1 LLPGMMSRTIKKM
14 IQSEKRKKSYDKKPE
29 FFYLKLRVI
38 DIRHRVV
45 KYRKLLKAVTVTEY
59 SKKEIISFTQKSFF
73 SWDRPLPESM
83 LSRRCSVECI

>member
-1 LLPGMMSRTIKKM
+1 M
-14 IQSEKRKKSYDKKPE
+14 IQSEKKKKSYDKKPEFPE

-59 SKKEIISFTQKSFF
+59 SKKEIISFTEKSFFF